1 MNIFILWFHCTQNSN
16 SNVNLHFLSVCAVE
30 SLYKKNRQKVLR
42 HHDLMEKGMK
52 KAH

>member
-1 MNIFILWFHCTQNSN
+1 MLIKIGAGQWFMT
-16 SNVNLHFLSVCAVE
+16 LYYFLYMCAVE

-42 HHDLMEKGMK
+42 HHNLMEKGMK